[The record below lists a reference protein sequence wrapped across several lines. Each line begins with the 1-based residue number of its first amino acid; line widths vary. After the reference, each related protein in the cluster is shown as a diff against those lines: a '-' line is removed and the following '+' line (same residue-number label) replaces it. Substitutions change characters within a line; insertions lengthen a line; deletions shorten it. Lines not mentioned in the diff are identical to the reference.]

1 MAAAGVRRPRKRPFM
16 SKTLNFPD
24 VVPKLFGEAVYLRE
38 LIEDDIPAWF
48 ERASDAE
55 SADLAG
61 DPIPESVEMG
71 FKWLQRHRERFHQHA
86 GIRWAIVP
94 KDSAESV
101 GTIGLTITS
110 KEERIADLGIVIARA
125 YWCKGIG
132 ASAMHLVTG
141 YAFNTLGLAEI
152 QAEVLQRNLASRRL
166 LEKSG
171 FHLVRAIPGNP
182 QLDPISED
190 CFLYALL
197 RGVNLAKLTFE
208 AR

>member
-1 MAAAGVRRPRKRPFM
+1 
-16 SKTLNFPD
+16 
-24 VVPKLFGEAVYLRE
+24 
-38 LIEDDIPAWF
+38 
-48 ERASDAE
+48 
-55 SADLAG
+55 LAG

-71 FKWLQRHRERFHQHA
+71 FKWLQRHRERFHQQA

-94 KDSAESV
+94 KDSTASV
-101 GTIGLTITS
+101 GTIRLTITS
-110 KEERIADLGIVIARA
+110 KEERIADLGIVIARP
-125 YWCKGIG
+125 YWGKGIG

-190 CFLYALL
+190 CCNYQAVGWFDGWLV
-197 RGVNLAKLTFE
+197 GWKPTIKLTNQQTFPE
-208 AR
+208 SLSRTQRAH